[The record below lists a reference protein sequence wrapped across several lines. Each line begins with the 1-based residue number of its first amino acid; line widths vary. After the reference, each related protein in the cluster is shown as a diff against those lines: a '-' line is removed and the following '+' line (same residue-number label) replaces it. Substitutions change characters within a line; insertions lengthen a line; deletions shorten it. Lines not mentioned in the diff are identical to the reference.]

1 MSKNISVVIN
11 TLNESD
17 NLERALKSVYWAN
30 EVVVCDMGSND
41 NTRGKAKKLGAKV
54 YIHKRLDFVEPA
66 RDFAISKATGDWILV
81 LDPDEEIPEKLGQRL
96 QQIESTMTE
105 IDFVRLPRK
114 NFIFNKWMQ
123 ASGWWPD
130 YNIRFFRKGKIKW
143 SDKIH
148 RPPQTLGL
156 GIDLE
161 PKEEWAIVHHHYNDV
176 FEYLEKMIRYTKIQS
191 EELYDSGY
199 RFDWED
205 LIKKPLSEFLGRFF
219 VSKGYQDGVHGLV
232 LSLLQAFSFLVLYI
246 RVWEKEKNKPGEI
259 SLKELKDLV
268 DRSGQEIKYW
278 LKSGSLSKNP
288 FKRILEKIKN

>member
-11 TLNESD
+11 TLNGSD

-199 RFDWED
+199 RFNWED

-219 VSKGYQDGVHGLV
+219 ASKGYRDGVHGLV

-259 SLKELKDLV
+259 SLKELKDLA
-268 DRSGQEIKYW
+268 DKSGQEIKYW
-278 LKSGSLSKNP
+278 LKFSNLSKNP